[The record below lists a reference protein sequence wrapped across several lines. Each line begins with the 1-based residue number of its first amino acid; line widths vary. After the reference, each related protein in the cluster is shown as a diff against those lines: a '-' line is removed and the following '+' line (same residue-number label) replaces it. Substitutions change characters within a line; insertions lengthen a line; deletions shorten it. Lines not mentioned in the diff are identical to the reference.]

1 MLIIKLP
8 YTEVK
13 FYPELESQAGL
24 SSLLMKGDKNC
35 QWLSQTFWFQ
45 KSSYASEVFDI

>member
-1 MLIIKLP
+1 MKLP

-24 SSLLMKGDKNC
+24 SSLLKKGDK
-35 QWLSQTFWFQ
+35 LSMIVANILIL
-45 KSSYASEVFDI
+45 KKAAM